1 MLCAISVERFYPCF
15 FLEDLRTYVYKV
27 HFFYFKSFTLMKT
40 MLERSKLSQPQ
51 TDGRTTVTNR
61 FSSESLSVSH
71 LNEEAKFRY

>member
-40 MLERSKLSQPQ
+40 MLERSISNYKFKFYANSIPF
-51 TDGRTTVTNR
+51 T
-61 FSSESLSVSH
+61 H
-71 LNEEAKFRY
+71 LLLTPFNQIGLRDKY